1 MDGQPLD
8 PGRELPEMT
17 VEAGVERLAALVLLL
32 TCLSHIT
39 APGAWRALF
48 ERIGKSDAPGLATAA
63 IHLPLGLLIVAFHN
77 VWSGPAIVFTLIGW
91 ALLLK
96 GALHL
101 LFPTLA
107 KRSLKIPG
115 TGEQAERRYRLAGT
129 LMTPLALVLLWL
141 AFA

>member
-8 PGRELPEMT
+8 PDGTLSEVSVEL
-17 VEAGVERLAALVLLL
+17 GIERLTALVLLL

-48 ERIGKSDAPGLATAA
+48 ERIAKSDAPGLATAA

-77 VWSGPAIVFTLIGW
+77 DWSGTAIIFTIIGW
-91 ALLLK
+91 VLLVK
-96 GALHL
+96 GSLHL
-101 LFPTLA
+101 LFPTVA
-107 KRSLKIPG
+107 RRSLALPG
-115 TGEQAERRYRLAGT
+115 EGEQAERRYRLAGVV
-129 LMTPLALVLLWL
+129 MTPLACVLLWI